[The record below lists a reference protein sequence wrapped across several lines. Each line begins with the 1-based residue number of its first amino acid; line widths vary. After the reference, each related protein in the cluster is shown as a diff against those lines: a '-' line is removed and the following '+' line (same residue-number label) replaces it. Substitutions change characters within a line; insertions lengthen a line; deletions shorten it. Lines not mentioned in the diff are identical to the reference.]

1 MDRSGNQLFPGTGFP
16 EYEHDGT
23 TRCHGLHCVKHAFEA
38 ITLSE
43 NLAEIGFPAAVLHDL
58 AYFKPDSEKQRRRR

>member
-1 MDRSGNQLFPGTGFP
+1 
-16 EYEHDGT
+16 
-23 TRCHGLHCVKHAFEA
+23 VKHTFEA